1 MAREQLGICAEANLH
16 ASYLLFNALEGQEA
30 LLRQKLAR
38 IPLLLARLAE
48 HFSETQ
54 LTGVVAIGAN
64 YWDSLY
70 PDARPRGLQ
79 AFPFAAN
86 DNLALA
92 EVWADLLIVVRSD
105 RLDVNYIACQQI
117 CQLVKPHV
125 DLLEQLQGFRYLDGR
140 DLTGFIDSP
149 QNPRGSRKRKLA
161 LIDPSNQ
168 PVFAAGS
175 YLHLQRW
182 HYDLLH
188 WQQLDISQQE
198 EIMGMS
204 KIEGSLLQPPR
215 LLANSHALSSRLGE
229 EANLPLLLMQNMP
242 FAEQNSHGL
251 ISVSYASEPDSFSL
265 QFGYQLGYQTAGQLK
280 EQQPANQYD
289 LFFDYC
295 HADLCAAFFAPSL
308 SFLEMACRPD
318 NKS

>member
-30 LLRQKLAR
+30 ILRQKLAR
-38 IPLLLARLAE
+38 VPILLARLAE
-48 HFSETQ
+48 HFSEAQ

-70 PDARPRGLQ
+70 PGARPQGLQ
-79 AFPFAAN
+79 AFPFADN

-92 EVWADLLIVVRSD
+92 EVWADLFVVVRSD
-105 RLDVNYIACQQI
+105 RLDVNFIACQQI
-117 CQLVKPHV
+117 CQLLKPDV

-140 DLTGFIDSP
+140 DLTGFIDAP
-149 QNPRGSRKRKLA
+149 QNPKGSRKRQLT
-161 LIDPSNQ
+161 LVDPITQ

-175 YLHLQRW
+175 YLYLQRW

-188 WQQLDISQQE
+188 WQQLEISQQE

-204 KIEGSLLQPPR
+204 KIEGTLLQPPR
-215 LLANSHALSSRLGE
+215 LHPNSHALTSRLGK
-229 EANLPLLLMQNMP
+229 AGNLPPLVTQNMP
-242 FAEQNSHGL
+242 FAEQNSQGL
-251 ISVSYASEPDSFSL
+251 INISYASEPDSFKR
-265 QFGYQLGYQTAGQLK
+265 QFGFQLGYQPTGQG
-280 EQQPANQYD
+280 EPDQPANQYD

-308 SFLEMACRPD
+308 SFLEMACRPTG
-318 NKS
+318 K

>member
-30 LLRQKLAR
+30 ILRQKLAR
-38 IPLLLARLAE
+38 VPLLLERLAE
-48 HFSETQ
+48 HFSEAQ

-64 YWDSLY
+64 YWDNLY
-70 PDARPRGLQ
+70 PGARPQGLQ
-79 AFPFAAN
+79 AFPFAGN

-117 CQLVKPHV
+117 CQLLKPHV

-149 QNPRGSRKRKLA
+149 QNPKGSRKRQLT
-161 LIDPSNQ
+161 LVDPIAQ

-182 HYDLLH
+182 HYDLFH
-188 WQQLDISQQE
+188 WQQLEISQQE
-198 EIMGMS
+198 EIIGSS
-204 KIEGSLLQPPR
+204 KIEGVLLQPPR
-215 LLANSHALSSRLGE
+215 LHPNSHALTSRLGHAE
-229 EANLPLLLMQNMP
+229 NLPPLVTQNMP
-242 FAEQNSHGL
+242 FAEQNSQGL
-251 ISVSYASEPDSFSL
+251 INISYASEPDSFSR
-265 QFGYQLGYQTAGQLK
+265 QFGYQLGYQTADQVYQ
-280 EQQPANQYD
+280 QQPTSQYD

-308 SFLEMACRPD
+308 SFLEMACRPTG
-318 NKS
+318 K

>member
-16 ASYLLFNALEGQEA
+16 ASYLLFNAPEGQEA
-30 LLRQKLAR
+30 VLRQKLAR
-38 IPLLLARLAE
+38 VPLLLARLAE
-48 HFSETQ
+48 HFSEAQ

-70 PDARPRGLQ
+70 PGARPQELQ
-79 AFPFAAN
+79 AFPFAGN

-117 CQLVKPHV
+117 RQLLKPDV

-149 QNPRGSRKRKLA
+149 QNPKGSRKRQLA
-161 LIDPSNQ
+161 LVDPMSQ

-188 WQQLDISQQE
+188 WQQLDINQQE
-198 EIMGMS
+198 EIIGIS
-204 KIEGSLLQPPR
+204 KIEGTLLPSPRLQP
-215 LLANSHALSSRLGE
+215 NSHALTCRLGNKE
-229 EANLPLLLMQNMP
+229 GSPLLLMQNMP
-242 FAEQNSHGL
+242 FAEQNSQGL
-251 ISVSYASEPDSFSL
+251 ISVCYASEPDSFSR
-265 QFGYQLGYQTAGQLK
+265 QFGYQLGCQTASQIPQ
-280 EQQPANQYD
+280 ERAASQYD

-318 NKS
+318 SH

>member
-30 LLRQKLAR
+30 ALRQKLAR
-38 IPLLLARLAE
+38 VPLLLARLAE
-48 HFSETQ
+48 HFSEAQ
-54 LTGVVAIGAN
+54 LTGVVAVGAN

-70 PDARPRGLQ
+70 PGARPQGLQ
-79 AFPFAAN
+79 AFPFTGN

-92 EVWADLLIVVRSD
+92 EVWADLFIVVRSD

-117 CQLVKPHV
+117 RQLLKPNV

-149 QNPRGSRKRKLA
+149 QNPKGSRKRQLA
-161 LIDPSNQ
+161 LVDQMSQ

-188 WQQLDISQQE
+188 WQQLDINQQE
-198 EIMGMS
+198 EIMGIN
-204 KIEGSLLQPPR
+204 KIEGSLLQVPR
-215 LLANSHALSSRLGE
+215 LHPNSHALTSRLGE
-229 EANLPLLLMQNMP
+229 AENLPLLVMQNMP
-242 FAEQNSHGL
+242 FAEHNSQGL
-251 ISVSYASEPDSFSL
+251 ISISYANEPESFSR
-265 QFGYQLGYQTAGQLK
+265 QFGYQLGYSPGGQICVS
-280 EQQPANQYD
+280 QPAEQYD

-308 SFLEMACRPD
+308 SFLEMACRPVT
-318 NKS
+318 S